1 MILVEYSTDDY
12 GKVMKYISC
21 IKKKASELEEILE
34 HDTMNQRSRKYRDF
48 DEDDDDEDYK
58 YRQKYNRYK

>member
-21 IKKKASELEEILE
+21 IKEKASEIEEIIE
-34 HDTMNQRSRKYRDF
+34 HDTMNQRSRKYKDY
-48 DEDDDDEDYK
+48 EDDDEEYDY
-58 YRQKYNRYK
+58 RPIRHNRYK

>member
-21 IKKKASELEEILE
+21 IKEKASKIEEIIE
-34 HDTMNQRSRKYRDF
+34 HDTMNQRSRKYKDY
-48 DEDDDDEDYK
+48 EDDEEEYE
-58 YRQKYNRYK
+58 YRPTRYNRYK

>member
-21 IKKKASELEEILE
+21 IKEKASKLEEILE
-34 HDTMNQRSRKYRDF
+34 HDTMNHRSRKYRNE
-48 DEDDDDEDYK
+48 EDDDDEDF
-58 YRQKYNRYK
+58 RPRYNRYR